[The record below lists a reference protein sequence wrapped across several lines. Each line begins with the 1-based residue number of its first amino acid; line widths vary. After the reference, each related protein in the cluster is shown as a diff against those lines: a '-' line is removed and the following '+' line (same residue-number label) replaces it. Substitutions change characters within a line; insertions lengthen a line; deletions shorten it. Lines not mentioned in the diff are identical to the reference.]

1 MSDTLWSA
9 RFTGPAMIERNK
21 SQEVAVTIERSG
33 SAASVSSATFTVYDP
48 QGAKIKDA
56 VACTISG
63 GAATGTIAAGDT
75 DGKSLE
81 RNWLVQFDVTIGG
94 KVYQFY
100 NDAVLCAARLYSPIG
115 QTDLIQRHSDVV
127 SLVSA
132 AKANLQDYIDT
143 AWTDIT
149 GRMYSDAVPFWRFRT
164 PSALRSVMFA
174 RCFELIFRDYST
186 LFDAGDRYSE
196 LSDRYAETYSK
207 EYDGLRSKIDIG
219 EDNTIDGGSVP
230 VTASIHLSS
239 GPRRR
244 WL

>member
-143 AWTDIT
+143 AWTDN
-149 GRMYSDAVPFWRFRT
+149 
-164 PSALRSVMFA
+164 
-174 RCFELIFRDYST
+174 ST